1 MAKRDCRE
9 MVPRTVILE
18 QEKIIESYSK
28 MLHSVLEELA
38 QHRNVEAEEIRLE
51 SLDEKGCLPD
61 G

>member
-1 MAKRDCRE
+1 
-9 MVPRTVILE
+9 MVSRTVILE

-51 SLDEKGCLPD
+51 SLDGKGGLPD